1 MSDIK
6 LKNIQQA
13 CLYGIRKSF
22 NEYAKWNNARLSHA
36 PEYLLNI
43 NIAKQ
48 LSEEYGDKYISLEE
62 NVKDIVQELKIE
74 GNEDFSKNIRI
85 QGKFDIVI
93 WSLKKD
99 RPKGIIEVKQNI
111 NGFRNIRKDID
122 RIVSLLKQ
130 NSKIKFGIST
140 FFIDYQKKVNSKE
153 KLIKKIEEI
162 HIELQK
168 HASGI
173 EIELD
178 FQEILTESIKNDS
191 EEYSAFAVVLTLKK
205 AK

>member
-22 NEYAKWNNARLSHA
+22 NEYANWNNARLSHA

-48 LSEEYGDKYISLEE
+48 LSEEYGDKYISLEN
-62 NVKDIVQELKIE
+62 NVKDIVQELEIE

-111 NGFRNIRKDID
+111 NGFRNIREDIN

-153 KLIKKIEEI
+153 KLIEKIEDF
-162 HIELQK
+162 HTKLKNYALDMKVEL
-168 HASGI
+168 
-173 EIELD
+173 EY
-178 FQEILTESIKNDS
+178 QEILTELIKDDS